1 MSDSP
6 CDPEFA
12 FVPFLIPVEEMK
24 ALEAKNTSDFL
35 ATAEEAVRAGGAV
48 LREMFGRAKV
58 REKGPADLVTE
69 ADFASQETVR
79 GIVLGAFPDHGFLG
93 EEDHPT
99 ACNVTGPSSYRW
111 ILDPLDGTTNF
122 VHGVPHFCVS
132 LALETEGFLVVGAV
146 YNPMVEECYLA
157 EAGNGA
163 RLNDKAIR
171 TSSVSELSQSL
182 AAVGLPSVVDAES
195 RDLRLFNQAI
205 GVCQAMRRTGS
216 SALNLCYVAAGRFDV
231 AWNYSTKPWDV
242 AAGALIIQEAGGSIE
257 SPYGGDFNVD
267 EGHLFS
273 AANDVLM
280 AQLRRLA
287 STAKLRQPVS

>member
-1 MSDSP
+1 LRVP
-6 CDPEFA
+6 DP
-12 FVPFLIPVEEMK
+12 VDEMK
-24 ALEAKNTSDFL
+24 ALEAKNTSGFL

-48 LREMFGRAKV
+48 LCQMFGRAKV

-79 GIVLGAFPDHGFLG
+79 RIVLGTFPDHGFLG

-99 ACNVTGPSSYRW
+99 AGNVTGPSRYRW

-132 LALETEGFLVVGAV
+132 LALEKEGRLVVGAV
-146 YNPMVEECYLA
+146 YCPMMEECYLA
-157 EAGNGA
+157 ETGNGA
-163 RLNDKAIR
+163 RLNGKTIR
-171 TSSVSELSQSL
+171 TSDVADLSQSL
-182 AAVGLPSVVDAES
+182 AAVGLPSVVDSES
-195 RDLRLFNQAI
+195 RDLRLFNQAL
-205 GVCQAMRRTGS
+205 GVCQAIRRTGS

-242 AAGALIIQEAGGSIE
+242 AAGALLIQEAGGSIE

-267 EGHLFS
+267 DGQLFS
-273 AANDVLM
+273 AANKELM
-280 AQLRRLA
+280 EQLRRLA
-287 STAKLRQPVS
+287 STANLRQPVP